1 MVVRGDNPC
10 SFRNF
15 QLSCDPELPSEL
27 QGSVT
32 VFGEGGGDDEED
44 GWTLRT
50 RRGWCDAHPC
60 A

>member
-44 GWTLRT
+44 GWSLRKSLE
-50 RRGWCDAHPC
+50 GLC
-60 A
+60 